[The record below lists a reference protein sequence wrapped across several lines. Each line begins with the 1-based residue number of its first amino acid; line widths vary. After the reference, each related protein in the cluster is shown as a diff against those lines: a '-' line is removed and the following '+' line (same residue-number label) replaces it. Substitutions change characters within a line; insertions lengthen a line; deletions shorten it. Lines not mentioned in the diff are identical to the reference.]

1 MKTEEIIIIAVTLV
15 VFLVLV
21 CVGDYVY
28 KKYVRPLQLQVES
41 DGKPKRVVAVLT
53 YYTEGRG
60 WHADFYKDDCLC
72 HGYFLDLPKGQGK
85 EGQKIDAE
93 VLGFDEIYQLGVVI

>member
-1 MKTEEIIIIAVTLV
+1 MKTEEIIIIVVTLV

-21 CVGDYVY
+21 YVGDYVY
-28 KKYVRPLQLQVES
+28 KKYVKPLQIQTEPEE
-41 DGKPKRVVAVLT
+41 KPKRVVAVLT
-53 YYTEGRG
+53 YYTKERG

-72 HGYFLDLPKGQGK
+72 HGYFLDLLKGQGA
-85 EGQKIDAE
+85 EDLEVDAE